1 MKVPYMDMTGNVR
14 FPHDKHISNEEFGA
28 YFAPRQEDNNVGDH
42 GNTADHHDP
51 DPDLVREAEQTADLA
66 ENDRQ
71 RAEKLWNDGWQSGH
85 RAGYRDAV
93 EDRKD

>member
-1 MKVPYMDMTGNVR
+1 MKIPTIDLTGRVT
-14 FPHDKHISNEEFGA
+14 FPPDSIQ
-28 YFAPRQEDNNVGDH
+28 QEGEHVGDN

>member
-1 MKVPYMDMTGNVR
+1 MKIPTIDLTGRVT
-14 FPHDKHISNEEFGA
+14 FPPDSIQ
-28 YFAPRQEDNNVGDH
+28 QEGEHVGDN
-42 GNTADHHDP
+42 GNTADNHDIGAT
-51 DPDLVREAEQTADLA
+51 VTEAEQTADLA

-93 EDRKD
+93 EDRREKSDGDD

>member
-1 MKVPYMDMTGNVR
+1 MWQAGDEMKIPTIDLTGRVT
-14 FPHDKHISNEEFGA
+14 FPPDSIH
-28 YFAPRQEDNNVGDH
+28 QEGEHVGDH

>member
-1 MKVPYMDMTGNVR
+1 MWQAGDEMKIPIIDLKGRVT
-14 FPHDKHISNEEFGA
+14 FPQDTPIHQEEEHVGTN
-28 YFAPRQEDNNVGDH
+28 APA
-42 GNTADHHDP
+42 TDHHDIGAT
-51 DPDLVREAEQTADLA
+51 LEAEQTADLA

-93 EDRKD
+93 EDRREKSDGDD